1 MTCKWLTGKH
11 CKEDMMYGPS
21 AQHTPP
27 KSETHTHATKKS
39 ILENSRTFLKFF
51 SPPAISSHIIEICY
65 LMFDTVKGITML
77 HDPAIMTHDINFL

>member
-1 MTCKWLTGKH
+1 
-11 CKEDMMYGPS
+11 MYGPS

-27 KSETHTHATKKS
+27 KSETHTRDKKKY
-39 ILENSRTFLKFF
+39 LREQPYFF
-51 SPPAISSHIIEICY
+51 KVFFPPAISSHIIEICY